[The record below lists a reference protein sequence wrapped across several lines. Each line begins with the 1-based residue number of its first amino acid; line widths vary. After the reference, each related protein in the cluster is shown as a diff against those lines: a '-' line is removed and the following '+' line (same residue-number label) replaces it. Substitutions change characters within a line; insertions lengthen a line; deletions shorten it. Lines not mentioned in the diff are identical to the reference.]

1 MPTNTHTKF
10 ILKQHKLAPHKKLGQ
25 NFLVQQRVADNIVGR
40 SDICPDDTVIE
51 VGVGLGALT
60 RPLCR
65 KAARVIGIEVDA
77 GIIRLHEENKDLP
90 DNVLLVHQDVLKT
103 DFTALAEQTGRPL
116 KIVANLPYSI
126 SNPFIFKLLEHPES
140 IEWAVLM
147 LQKEVAQRLTA
158 VPGTKAYGILSVLLA
173 CCGSVDLMMNVGP
186 GNFHPRP
193 KVDSQVVR
201 IVFQPVP
208 RRVAALPDFDYE
220 LLERVVKAGFQQ
232 RRKMLLNSLSAAH
245 IIDAD
250 KNTLAEIIEQTGIS
264 PRTRCETLSLEDFV
278 ALTNNLSS
286 HA

>member
-1 MPTNTHTKF
+1 MQTNKQTKS

-25 NFLVQQRVADNIVGR
+25 NFLIQQRVADNIVAL
-40 SDICPDDTVIE
+40 SDISPDDTVIE

-65 KAARVIGIEVDA
+65 KASRVIGIEVDA
-77 GIIRLHEENKDLP
+77 GIIRMHEEKKDLP
-90 DNVLLVHQDVLKT
+90 DNVLLIHQDVLKT
-103 DFTALAEQTGRPL
+103 DFTALAEETGRPL

-126 SNPFIFKLLEHPES
+126 SNPFIFKLLEHLDS

-147 LQKEVAQRLTA
+147 LQKEVAQRLSA

-173 CCGSVDLMMNVGP
+173 SCGSVDVMMNVAP

-208 RRVAALPDFDYE
+208 ERAARLPSFDYQ
-220 LLERVVKAGFQQ
+220 LLERLVKASFQQ
-232 RRKMLLNSLSAAH
+232 RRKTLLNSLSAAH
-245 IIDAD
+245 IIHAD
-250 KNTLAEIIEQTGIS
+250 KNTWTGIIEKAGIS
-264 PRTRCETLSLEDFV
+264 PRTRCETLTIEDFV
-278 ALTNNLSS
+278 TLTNSVAA